1 MSKLTPT
8 LSRVLKPY
16 HTHELHYEESLPTL
30 DDQGYLA
37 FAPGDVESPR
47 NWSNARRWWIS
58 FASVVA
64 VINATFASSA
74 PSGILQGISDE
85 FHVTRQIAGLT
96 ITLFLLGYCAGPM
109 VFAPLSEFYGR
120 RWMLYSCMVLYVI
133 FNFLCAFT
141 HTFAGLLVG
150 RFLTGTFASSTLSNA
165 PAIMADIWDNKDR
178 GKAMAFFTI
187 MLQIGPA
194 LAPVV
199 SGFLQLT
206 IGWRWCFHVLT
217 MFGAFSLLF
226 VFTVPETYEPVLLRR
241 KAARIRA
248 AKIPGFEEV
257 QAPAE
262 ADGGTSSLMSI
273 LGTALLR
280 PWRILFDP
288 ISFCVA
294 VYITFL
300 YTLIYMLF
308 SIYPIIYQQHR
319 HWNVGIGQLPVL
331 ATGIGGMI
339 GGAIIFCYE
348 QTTSGNDLGRPRR
361 PEDRLPIAMIP
372 AVLFPG
378 FLFWFAWSVMSTGS
392 CPPIAGTFVSL
403 VIVIIFNSFTNYLV
417 DTYKW
422 YAASAIAINTVCRSA
437 SAASAPLWTGYM
449 FDALGVGVGGSVLGA
464 VAAGLAIMP
473 FVFYKYGEQIRARSK
488 FAPTAGPPKPRD
500 EESKVGGD
508 GGDSQGEGQ
517 GESRDPT
524 GRVVGGSSSEG
535 EDTLV
540 NVPPSTPPKESEK
553 R

>member
-30 DDQGYLA
+30 DDQGHLA
-37 FAPGDVESPR
+37 FSPGDVENPK
-47 NWSNARRWWIS
+47 NWSSARRWWIS

-74 PSGILQGISDE
+74 PSGILQGISAE
-85 FHVTRQIAGLT
+85 FGVTRQIAGLT

-109 VFAPLSEFYGR
+109 VFAPLSEYYGR
-120 RWMLYSCMVLYVI
+120 RWLLYLCMILYVV

-141 HTFAGLLVG
+141 QNFAGLLVG

-194 LAPVV
+194 LAPIV

-206 IGWRWCFHVLT
+206 IGWRWCFYVLII
-217 MFGAFSLLF
+217 FGAFSLLF
-226 VFTVPETYEPVLLRR
+226 IFTIPETYEPVLLRR
-241 KAARIRA
+241 KAERIRA
-248 AKIPGFEEV
+248 ARIPGFEDV
-257 QAPAE
+257 LAPAE
-262 ADGGTSSLMSI
+262 ADGGSSSLVSI
-273 LGTALLR
+273 LSTALLR

-339 GGAIIFCYE
+339 GGAIIFYYE
-348 QTTSGNDLGRPRR
+348 HKTSGNDLGRPRR

-378 FLFWFAWSVMSTGS
+378 FLFWFAWAGNFNYVHWIV
-392 CPPIAGTFVSL
+392 PPIAGTCVSL

-464 VAAGLAIMP
+464 VAAALAIMP
-473 FVFYKYGEQIRARSK
+473 FVFYKYGERIRARSK
-488 FAPTAGPPKPRD
+488 FAPTVVPPPPQD
-500 EESKVGGD
+500 EEAEVGGD
-508 GGDSQGEGQ
+508 HGA
-517 GESRDPT
+517 ESRDPT
-524 GRVVGGSSSEG
+524 RGGVVGGSSSEG
-535 EDTLV
+535 EETLV
-540 NVPPSTPPKESEK
+540 NVPPSTPPNEREK
-553 R
+553 

>member
-16 HTHELHYEESLPTL
+16 HTHELHYEESPAL
-30 DDQGYLA
+30 DDEGHLA
-37 FAPGDVESPR
+37 FSPGDVENPKS
-47 NWSNARRWWIS
+47 WSSARRWWIS

-85 FHVTRQIAGLT
+85 FGVTRQIAGLT

-109 VFAPLSEFYGR
+109 IFAPLSEFYGR
-120 RWMLYSCMVLYVI
+120 RWLLYSCMILYVI

-141 HTFAGLLVG
+141 KNFAGLLVG

-206 IGWRWCFHVLT
+206 IGWRWCFYVLT
-217 MFGAFSLLF
+217 MFGAVSLLF
-226 VFTVPETYEPVLLRR
+226 VFTIPETYEPVLLRR
-241 KAARIRA
+241 KAARVRA
-248 AKIPGFEEV
+248 AWIPG
-257 QAPAE
+257 
-262 ADGGTSSLMSI
+262 
-273 LGTALLR
+273 
-280 PWRILFDP
+280 
-288 ISFCVA
+288 
-294 VYITFL
+294 
-300 YTLIYMLF
+300 
-308 SIYPIIYQQHR
+308 IYPIIYQQHR

-339 GGAIIFCYE
+339 GGAIIFYYE
-348 QTTSGNDLGRPRR
+348 QKTAGLDLGRPRT
-361 PEDRLPIAMIP
+361 PEDRLPLAMVP
-372 AVLFPG
+372 AALFPG
-378 FLFWFAWSVMSTGS
+378 FLFWFAWSGNFNYVHWIV
-392 CPPIAGTFVSL
+392 PPIAGTFVSG

-473 FVFYKYGEQIRARSK
+473 FVFYKYGERIRARSK
-488 FAPTAGPPKPRD
+488 FAPTPVSKPAQD
-500 EESKVGGD
+500 EEAKVGG
-508 GGDSQGEGQ
+508 GHGT
-517 GESRDPT
+517 ESRDPT
-524 GRVVGGSSSEG
+524 RGGVVGGSSSEG

-540 NVPPSTPPKESEK
+540 NVPPSTPPNEREK
-553 R
+553 